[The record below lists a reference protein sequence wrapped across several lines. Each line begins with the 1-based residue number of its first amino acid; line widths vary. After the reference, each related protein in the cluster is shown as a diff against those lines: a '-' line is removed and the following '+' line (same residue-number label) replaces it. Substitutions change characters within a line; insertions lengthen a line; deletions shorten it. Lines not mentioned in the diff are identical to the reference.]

1 MKVILKADVKGSGK
15 QGDIVN
21 VSDGYARNFLLP
33 KGLAEEATA
42 GNLNKAKQRIGAE
55 AHRKELELEGAKELA
70 QRIKSLTVRVSART
84 GEGGKLFG
92 SVTSKE
98 IAEAFEAQHGIKLDK
113 KKIALADPIRA
124 LGEYTV
130 RVSLYE
136 NTFANVKV
144 IVEKC

>member
-1 MKVILKADVKGSGK
+1 MKVILKADVKGTGK
-15 QGDIVN
+15 QGDIVS

-42 GNLNKAKQRIGAE
+42 GNLNKARQRLGAE
-55 AHRKELELEGAKELA
+55 AHRKEMEMEAAKELA
-70 QRIKSLTVRVSART
+70 RRIKSLTVRVSART

-113 KKIALADPIRA
+113 KKIALDEPIRA
-124 LGEYTV
+124 TGESEIEV
-130 RVSLYE
+130 RLY
-136 NTFANVKV
+136 NNVQTTFRLV
-144 IVEKC
+144 VEAE